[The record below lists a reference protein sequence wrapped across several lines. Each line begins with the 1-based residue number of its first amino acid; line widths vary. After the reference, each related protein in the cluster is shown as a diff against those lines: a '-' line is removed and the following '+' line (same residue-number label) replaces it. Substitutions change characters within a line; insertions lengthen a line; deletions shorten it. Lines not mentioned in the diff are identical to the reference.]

1 MSGVEDYSQ
10 LLQRAIDAF
19 ASLPGVG
26 HKSAMRLALSLL
38 KQEKTFTYRIS
49 DALRDLVDGIQYC
62 EKCHNISDEPICS
75 ICSDETRDSHIL
87 CVVESVR
94 DVMAIERTG
103 QYQGLYHV
111 LGGVISPMDG
121 VGPQD
126 LFLHDLPTRIQEEGI
141 KEVILALSTTME
153 GETTNFYIYRLLKDI
168 EVQITTIAQGIAI
181 GDELEYADDLT
192 LGRSILQ
199 RIDFQESLK
208 R

>member
-62 EKCHNISDEPICS
+62 EKCHNISDESICS

-103 QYQGLYHV
+103 QYKGLYHV

>member
-49 DALRDLVDGIQYC
+49 YALRDLVDGIQYC
-62 EKCHNISDEPICS
+62 EKCHNISDESICS

>member
-75 ICSDETRDSHIL
+75 ICSDETRDSHTL

>member
-26 HKSAMRLALSLL
+26 HKSAIRLALSLL

-62 EKCHNISDEPICS
+62 EKCHNISDESICS

-94 DVMAIERTG
+94 DVMAIERTA

>member
-1 MSGVEDYSQ
+1 MSSVEDYSQ

-38 KQEKTFTYRIS
+38 RQEKNFTYRIS
-49 DALRDLVDGIQYC
+49 DALRNLVDGIQYC
-62 EKCHNISDEPICS
+62 AKCHNISDEEICR
-75 ICSDETRDSHIL
+75 ICSDETRDPHTL

-153 GETTNFYIYRLLKDI
+153 GETTNFYIYRLLKDV
-168 EVQITTIAQGIAI
+168 EVKITTIAQGIAI

-199 RIDFQESLK
+199 RIDFQASLK

>member
-62 EKCHNISDEPICS
+62 EKCHNISDESICS

-87 CVVESVR
+87 CVVENVR

>member
-38 KQEKTFTYRIS
+38 KQEKSFTYRIS

-62 EKCHNISDEPICS
+62 EKCHNISDEEICK
-75 ICSDETRDSHIL
+75 ICSDESRDSHIL

-153 GETTNFYIYRLLKDI
+153 GETTNFFIYRLLKDI
-168 EVQITTIAQGIAI
+168 EVQISTIAQGIAI

>member
-38 KQEKTFTYRIS
+38 KQEKSFTYRIS

-75 ICSDETRDSHIL
+75 ICSDETRDSHTL

>member
-75 ICSDETRDSHIL
+75 ICSDETRDSHTL

-126 LFLHDLPTRIQEEGI
+126 LFLHDLPTRIQEGGI

-153 GETTNFYIYRLLKDI
+153 GETTNFYIYSLLKDI

>member
-38 KQEKTFTYRIS
+38 KQEKSFTYRIS

-62 EKCHNISDEPICS
+62 EKCHNISDEEVCK
-75 ICSDETRDSHIL
+75 ICSDESRDSHIL